1 MIILMIM
8 KIVFCNIIVIAVII
22 EKSRKLILIN

>member
-1 MIILMIM
+1 MIIFMIM

-22 EKSRKLILIN
+22 EKIKEIDSY